1 MHRRGIGRGSVQSTQ
16 AIRIRAAEQGQALSA
31 ESARQMKMQLSA
43 FKSNLEQFAIRHK
56 KEIQRDPAFRA
67 KFHTMCAAIGV
78 DPLTSKKGI
87 WSDLLGV
94 GDFYYELAVRIVEV
108 CVATRPINGG
118 LMSLRELLSV
128 LQMKR
133 MTYTEKISA

>member
-1 MHRRGIGRGSVQSTQ
+1 
-16 AIRIRAAEQGQALSA
+16 
-31 ESARQMKMQLSA
+31 MKMQLSA